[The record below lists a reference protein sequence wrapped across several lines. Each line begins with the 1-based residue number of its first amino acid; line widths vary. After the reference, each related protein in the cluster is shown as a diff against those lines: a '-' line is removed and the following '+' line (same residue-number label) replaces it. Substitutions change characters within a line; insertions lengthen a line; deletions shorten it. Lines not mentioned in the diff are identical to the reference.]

1 MSELFPKYTLRSP
14 KDGPKGLIIA
24 GIHGDEYE
32 PILAVM
38 QLLQTLKS
46 RLLRGCL
53 TLVPVANKSAYLAG
67 RRVGEDG
74 LDLARTCPGNQAG
87 SITEAVAYQL
97 SNQIR
102 ESDFLID
109 MHTGGT
115 LFDIFP
121 LSGYMIHSNPRVLEM
136 QRSMAAAFN
145 LPVIWGTSPDLQGR
159 TLSIARDAEIPAI
172 YTEFRGGGFRPEGIG
187 RLVAGCEHVLSYF
200 EMLGEEERSANISLK
215 IEDKEPGSGQLQ
227 RMYPAPGAGVFVP
240 QVGLGAEVR
249 RYDPIGEI
257 WDYSGKVTNQVLAE
271 KDGTVFLLRAI
282 PRVEKGEALAGI
294 LPNSK
299 VTSNG
304 RD

>member
-1 MSELFPKYTLRSP
+1 
-14 KDGPKGLIIA
+14 
-24 GIHGDEYE
+24 
-32 PILAVM
+32 M

-200 EMLGEEERSANISLK
+200 EMLGEEERSAKISLK
-215 IEDKEPGSGQLQ
+215 IEDNEPGSGQLQ